1 MTLESV
7 CGSIILERVPPIDGS
22 PVYVN
27 LANIV
32 ASLVLRTLG
41 GYFCVLLLSLPSV
54 YPIPKQDKPK
64 LITAMKSIIL
74 MAQPSFPVGILY
86 GESLCSRRVTK
97 SLREEGTNRLP

>member
-41 GYFCVLLLSLPSV
+41 GYFCVLLLSLPNV
-54 YPIPKQDKPK
+54 YPAQKQVKPK
-64 LITAMKSIIL
+64 LATAMKSKIL
-74 MAQPSFPVGILY
+74 MA
-86 GESLCSRRVTK
+86 
-97 SLREEGTNRLP
+97 